1 MIHPRRLR
9 FDAVNTKLP
18 NMLWF
23 VVLAVAIIS
32 SSAPFFAVR
41 DTDLGLGPNLMNS
54 STTNS

>member
-9 FDAVNTKLP
+9 FDAVTTELP
-18 NMLWF
+18 NVLWF

-41 DTDLGLGPNLMNS
+41 DTDLGLWPNLMNS